1 MPTIRYTH
9 LKYIRELSCLLPP
22 PIELTLTQS
31 VKKKST
37 SFTLTLVAAAVL
49 SGFSSTSVAA
59 PQRFAELHNSDVL
72 LLDTASVITPRE
84 GEPVYGFE
92 IGDLQ
97 TETFAKDPLIIS
109 ANNPISTVGIDTIGL
124 HMER

>member
-1 MPTIRYTH
+1 MLIT
-9 LKYIRELSCLLPP
+9 P

-49 SGFSSTSVAA
+49 SGFSATSVAA

-84 GEPVYGFE
+84 GNLY
-92 IGDLQ
+92 
-97 TETFAKDPLIIS
+97 
-109 ANNPISTVGIDTIGL
+109 TVLKSGICKQKLLRKI
-124 HMER
+124 H